1 MTVPNRP
8 KEGIY
13 YLEKEISRKASWI
26 RRHGPEL
33 YYIYIYIYM
42 NIGIALPLLCQ
53 PK

>member
-13 YLEKEISRKASWI
+13 TFLEKEISRKASCI

-33 YYIYIYIYM
+33 YYIYIYIYEYRHS
-42 NIGIALPLLCQ
+42 IAPFVSA
-53 PK
+53 

>member
-13 YLEKEISRKASWI
+13 TIWKKKFQEKLHGLEDMALNST
-26 RRHGPEL
+26 
-33 YYIYIYIYM
+33 IYIYIYM